1 MQRGCIGIVGRDVF
15 TVSLSTHFSLL
26 KEALSLLR
34 FTLAGY
40 GHPLLRFVFH
50 FVSCSHFPTAL
61 FIILNRLRGELSV
74 LYFSCICVVI
84 LEITFISTGI
94 SYGQSNSDIEALHQ
108 AYCHIAHSLGDAD
121 EQRTESNAAE
131 DTKSSTKDHLQEN
144 EGSSKN
150 ISTTESGKSVFV

>member
-1 MQRGCIGIVGRDVF
+1 M
-15 TVSLSTHFSLL
+15 
-26 KEALSLLR
+26 
-34 FTLAGY
+34 
-40 GHPLLRFVFH
+40 
-50 FVSCSHFPTAL
+50 
-61 FIILNRLRGELSV
+61 LNRLRGELSV

-108 AYCHIAHSLGDAD
+108 AYCHMAHSLGVAD
-121 EQRTESNAAE
+121 EQRTESNTAE

-150 ISTTESGKSVFV
+150 ISTQSLVKASLFEPLSELFSVWYNLNTIGCGNDFSVSEFKSLNKSWELPF